1 MSKITKEK
9 NLYIFEVEG
18 KTTRTYSLDVNTGIL
33 ANIKTNKAI
42 KGCPAGMV
50 KLVTDNRTISNVLW
64 AMYRTHYIYGST
76 GYGELDKTML
86 TLADKFDAVGI
97 DLTEEW
103 EMYADLMGTLG
114 EYISENF
121 SDFVKLYKEKQGHY
135 SYRKLYHI
143 ANELYKIQIVKKY
156 RLEANDH
163 FPQEW
168 VNWFITFLLD
178 NKNRLAEI
186 EKYIPRL
193 LYFVERGIYY
203 MNSREISINAS
214 INELLDYAIDLKLD
228 EIPKG
233 DYSRVFAQIKK
244 IWLVEREKIDHEK
257 LCANNYLKELL
268 YENDTFKVI
277 IPTTREE
284 FAREGSAQDN
294 CVYSMYLKKVLK
306 GETRVVFIRRK
317 DSLDKSYITCEVKPN
332 GRIQQYLTKYNYKP
346 TEEDA
351 VAFYREYQNYL
362 NSVI

>member
-1 MSKITKEK
+1 
-9 NLYIFEVEG
+9 
-18 KTTRTYSLDVNTGIL
+18 
-33 ANIKTNKAI
+33 
-42 KGCPAGMV
+42 
-50 KLVTDNRTISNVLW
+50 
-64 AMYRTHYIYGST
+64 
-76 GYGELDKTML
+76 
-86 TLADKFDAVGI
+86 
-97 DLTEEW
+97 
-103 EMYADLMGTLG
+103 
-114 EYISENF
+114 
-121 SDFVKLYKEKQGHY
+121 
-135 SYRKLYHI
+135 
-143 ANELYKIQIVKKY
+143 
-156 RLEANDH
+156 
-163 FPQEW
+163 
-168 VNWFITFLLD
+168 
-178 NKNRLAEI
+178 
-186 EKYIPRL
+186 
-193 LYFVERGIYY
+193 
-203 MNSREISINAS
+203 MNSRETSINAS